1 MTVTTLL
8 DRLDEAKRGFDSRSV
23 ATLTRVLVQLKRRR
37 FTDAESLIR
46 YHEILLFIRAYPPN
60 TSILRRVEKTLARFS
75 ELVRALR
82 DADVDLTPLEHP
94 EVSGI
99 TSTSVTDTF
108 SYYIVRWLVNRARG
122 RLQFYWDWF
131 EDENRLA
138 ETWPRFMPL
147 LEEDAFVEANVPY
160 LEWLGT
166 AKGRGVND
174 VAWLIRRFEALPYS
188 DKERAELYDGQKLY
202 VSWTPPHRT
211 SRTGMKLPV
220 RNIFFHSGHLIQRR
234 DLLSRGIRSAA
245 CSIEATLYEI
255 QGWLKGW
262 LSSAVCS
269 GRALSAFPA
278 QDYSW
283 RLPASEEPPPK
294 RFLA

>member
-166 AKGRGVND
+166 AR
-174 VAWLIRRFEALPYS
+174 VAE
-188 DKERAELYDGQKLY
+188 
-202 VSWTPPHRT
+202 
-211 SRTGMKLPV
+211 
-220 RNIFFHSGHLIQRR
+220 
-234 DLLSRGIRSAA
+234 
-245 CSIEATLYEI
+245 
-255 QGWLKGW
+255 
-262 LSSAVCS
+262 
-269 GRALSAFPA
+269 
-278 QDYSW
+278 
-283 RLPASEEPPPK
+283 
-294 RFLA
+294 